1 MRSRLYGALFVWM
14 CCLALGMGTM
24 GDSSS
29 IKTPEPDKNFIVTLV
44 DQDDVSMELEKFSYA
59 GQTYL
64 TGKLGKADLSIDFEK
79 IRSILFVM
87 VENQATAI
95 VSLKGQAQVELT
107 VENDTPC
114 FGTSSFGDVRI
125 DVRNIKKVIL
135 HGRKQL
141 VE

>member
-1 MRSRLYGALFVWM
+1 MKRKLFVSLFIWI
-14 CCLALGMGTM
+14 CCLNLGMGSM
-24 GDSSS
+24 DDQVSV
-29 IKTPEPDKNFIVTLV
+29 KAPEPDKNFVARVV
-44 DQDDVSMELEKFSYA
+44 DQDDVSLELENVSFDGK
-59 GQTYL
+59 TYL
-64 TGKLGKADLSIDFEK
+64 TGKMGKADLSIDFEK

-87 VENQATAI
+87 AENQATAI
-95 VSLKGQAQVELT
+95 VSLKGQAQVELI

-125 DVRNIKKVIL
+125 DVRNIKKIIL